1 METKD
6 KVSFDISDILNYLP
20 HRYPFLLVDKVVDI
34 VPKVSGIGI
43 KCISMNEAFFQG
55 HFPGNPIMP
64 GVLMLEAMAQ
74 TCIMIYKPFLE
85 EDRVLFVFSGIDKVK
100 FRRKVLPGDVL
111 HIDMKTIA
119 CKGPLIKCQGTIT
132 VDGDIAVEAVLS
144 AFMID
149 EDKKTKP

>member
-6 KVSFDISDILNYLP
+6 KVSFDINDILNYLP

-34 VPKVSGIGI
+34 LPKVSGIGI